1 MVIKDNSF
9 GSRAFDIVNT
19 VVLTIVGVSCF
30 LPILHLF
37 AVSLSNQS
45 AVGGGLVSLWPVR
58 PTAASYVKLME
69 DTAFFRAGSISIART
84 VVGTI
89 VNLSL
94 IVLLAYPLAQSP
106 KKLKYRNVLMTYV
119 IITMYFSAGLIPL
132 YMVVRATGLLNS
144 FWSLIFPRAVPV
156 WSVIILMNF
165 FRSQPE
171 SLEEAALID
180 GATPLQILYRIAI
193 PIARPAIATLTLF
206 AMLSHWNNW
215 FDGLIYL
222 NSPRLYP
229 LQTYLYGQIAGAD
242 TRTLL
247 EQRASDIA
255 LFFSQETLRAAQIF
269 VATIPIIIVY
279 PLLQK
284 HFVKGI
290 VIGSVKG

>member
-1 MVIKDNSF
+1 MIISDKSL
-9 GSRAFDIVNT
+9 GSRTFDVINT
-19 VVLTIVGVSCF
+19 VVLTLVGISCF
-30 LPILHLF
+30 LPILHLLS
-37 AVSLSNQS
+37 VSLSNQS
-45 AVGGGLVSLWPVR
+45 AVAGGLVTLYPVR
-58 PTAASYVKLME
+58 PTLASYERLMQ
-69 DTAFFRAGSISIART
+69 DDAFFRAALVSVART
-84 VVGTI
+84 GVGTA
-89 VNLSL
+89 VNLTL

-106 KKLKYRNVLMTYV
+106 RKLKYRNLIMIYV
-119 IITMYFSAGLIPL
+119 IVTMYFSAGLIPL

-180 GATPLQILYRIAI
+180 GASPLQILYRIAI

-206 AMLSHWNNW
+206 AMLNHWNNW

-222 NSPRLYP
+222 NTPRLYP

-255 LFFSQETLRAAQIF
+255 LFFSQETLRASQIF
-269 VATIPIIIVY
+269 VATIPIIVVY